1 MADGYPSQQWEEILG
16 EKIKLILTMTVKP
29 KIDILGCTNK
39 AKILYKCCRNGINI
53 SLAVLERNS
62 NFNQRFYVQSWL

>member
-39 AKILYKCCRNGINI
+39 VKILYKCCRNGINI
-53 SLAVLERNS
+53 SFVVLERNS